1 MTTFVRSREP
11 YRYDLDGDGYACAEL
26 RRRVRR
32 VLNRLDEIDWTQLT
46 HAYGT
51 AEDIPDLLRA
61 LASDDDDEVGEA
73 FDEIIGSIFHQG
85 DVYPATVPAVP
96 FLVELASTAQH
107 RRGWFLATVGMLAD
121 PHHAWG
127 EEAEEVCE
135 AVRAQADRFPPLLDD
150 PDPEIRAAAAYTVAQ
165 CGDRLPVTLL
175 RDRWATEDDP
185 TVRAALALALGLRDT
200 GGAAGLLAAALHEE
214 EHPVRVA
221 AAVAIKRAGLPWPA
235 GAAEALAAA
244 FDQAVELDYAWQRQ
258 GGALDELVS
267 EADERFVRELLGRLL
282 TAAPQAC
289 MAAAYAIGD
298 RCRQLRSAPALLLPL
313 LGQALHD
320 PDESVRAEAVRA
332 LRTAGPAAAAHADE
346 LARVAAG
353 WPAVVE
359 ATGFTPQQRAVE
371 TLAMLADPRWVD
383 VICAVWAGGHE
394 VRLPVDQPPFDE
406 AVLAAAR
413 RHLAGANH
421 PTLVTGL
428 ATLLERWGPA
438 ASAAVPELVAAL
450 PVAPARVAAALAA
463 IGAAPEPAVPELRM
477 AAARGDVRAGVTL
490 WRVTGEVE
498 PVVTAV
504 ARQLDAGPNGDD
516 WRLRQA
522 FDAVPALGALLP
534 RLRSYLTGIALE
546 TEAERYAQLL
556 AARVVGGLTGDRDA
570 VPPTVQAVLGT
581 GWWAASAAADLVAR
595 FPEPQ
600 YEPALW
606 KLLGERVG
614 PVAPVRALWRIGVSP
629 DDLAPLL
636 VRLIEEGRTRDVLP
650 LLVEMEARS
659 VLPALRDFAERDA
672 RVVTGGVY
680 VDTAWE
686 DERLRRDLRAA
697 VAVLD
702 R

>member
-1 MTTFVRSREP
+1 MA
-11 YRYDLDGDGYACAEL
+11 DGLE
-26 RRRVRR
+26 
-32 VLNRLDEIDWTQLT
+32 EIDWAGLS

-61 LASDDDDEVGEA
+61 LASEDEDEVGEA
-73 FDEIIGSIFHQG
+73 FDEIVGSIFHQG

-185 TVRAALALALGLRDT
+185 TVRAALALALGLRDPA
-200 GGAAGLLAAALHEE
+200 GAAGLLAAALHEE
-214 EHPVRVA
+214 DPSVRVA

-244 FDQAVELDYAWQRQ
+244 FDPAVELDYAWQRQ

-267 EADERFVRELLGRLL
+267 EADERFVRDLLGRLL
-282 TAAPQAC
+282 TAAPQARK
-289 MAAAYAIGD
+289 AAAYAIGE

-320 PDESVRAEAVRA
+320 PDESVRAEAVGV

-394 VRLPVDQPPFDE
+394 VRLPVDQPPFNE
-406 AVLAAAR
+406 AVLTAAR
-413 RHLAGANH
+413 RHLAGADNL
-421 PTLVTGL
+421 TLVTGL
-428 ATLLERWGPA
+428 ATLLERWGPT

-450 PVAPARVAAALAA
+450 PIAPARAAAALAA

-490 WRVTGEVE
+490 WRVTGAVE

-534 RLRSYLTGIALE
+534 TLRSYLTGVALE

-556 AARVVGGLTGDRDA
+556 AARVVGELTGDGDA
-570 VPPTVQAVLGT
+570 VSPTVQAVLGT

-595 FPEPQ
+595 FPEPG

-614 PVAPVRALWRIGVSP
+614 PVAPVRALWRIGGSP

-659 VLPALRDFAERDA
+659 VLPALRDLAERDA
-672 RVVTGGVY
+672 RVITGGVY

-686 DERLRRDLRAA
+686 DERLRRDLREA